1 MKTPECL
8 HPSESLKLLEVGI
21 TDASFYVK
29 CLVCST
35 ILKEKENE
43 TK

>member
-29 CLVCST
+29 CLECST
-35 ILKEKENE
+35 ILKEEKQNE
-43 TK
+43 R